1 MNNIGIGDQAI
12 EAMRLGGIGWI
23 FAFFVVGAT
32 ILAGRWLVGWQMR
45 RVERILGRKPKPE
58 DWDTP
63 GSGSSGGGTREPPQ
77 G

>member
-23 FAFFVVGAT
+23 FAFFIVGTT

-45 RVERILGRKPKPE
+45 RIERIMTRKPE
-58 DWDTP
+58 DGDIAGAGRSEADT
-63 GSGSSGGGTREPPQ
+63 GEMPQ
-77 G
+77 D

>member
-1 MNNIGIGDQAI
+1 MNNIGIGDDAI

-23 FAFFVVGAT
+23 FAFFIVGAT

-45 RVERILGRKPKPE
+45 RIERILGRKPE

-63 GSGSSGGGTREPPQ
+63 GSGRSDGGAGETPQ

>member
-32 ILAGRWLVGWQMR
+32 ILAGRWLIGWQMR
-45 RVERILGRKPKPE
+45 RLGIVVHRPE
-58 DWDTP
+58 DGDTP
-63 GSGSSGGGTREPPQ
+63 DSDSNDGGAGETP
-77 G
+77 

>member
-45 RVERILGRKPKPE
+45 RIERKFPGYLE
-58 DWDTP
+58 DGDEGEA
-63 GSGSSGGGTREPPQ
+63 GSGSSGTDSSKVP
-77 G
+77 

>member
-23 FAFFVVGAT
+23 FAFLVVGAT
-32 ILAGRWLVGWQMR
+32 ILGARWLLGWQMR
-45 RVERILGRKPKPE
+45 RIERKFPGYLKPG
-58 DWDTP
+58 DTP
-63 GSGSSGGGTREPPQ
+63 GSGKSDSDTRETPR